1 MPAALPH
8 SRRHR
13 RYRSPPPA
21 PISSVP
27 PPEHPHP
34 HHGTID
40 RFPAAAILFRPPG
53 RSPSRRH
60 RSPPTRCCPLLRKL
74 HLCPHADQQA
84 VVPGVGSSTAAAPL
98 CRTQT
103 VPSPPKEDEVQG
115 LIAHAV
121 KKLRDKPLF
130 YVDYVRKKI
139 DIARVIGLITA
150 KEMQKSGW
158 WIDEFNQL
166 QWTGSPKNRH
176 RSKKKMITAPSPAIA
191 AAGDT
196 HADAHATNPNPPAAV
211 PTKPPVVGVPPEQ
224 KKIAATTTTTT
235 MLTSWQRKMRKK
247 LNFYQEFDGYSDQLL
262 QEHPPVDTSTQLNFD
277 QLDVSVSEMDR
288 DELTEQYPF
297 NILEDGEVITGFEKY
312 DTFGLLDKEEVSMC
326 FSDDTIDWF
335 FHPDYC
341 TLAGLDDYQR
351 LVPKNKVA
359 EDEVQRLIA
368 HAVKKL
374 VLYNNII

>member
-121 KKLRDKPLF
+121 KKLR
-130 YVDYVRKKI
+130 V
-139 DIARVIGLITA
+139 
-150 KEMQKSGW
+150 
-158 WIDEFNQL
+158 
-166 QWTGSPKNRH
+166 
-176 RSKKKMITAPSPAIA
+176 
-191 AAGDT
+191 
-196 HADAHATNPNPPAAV
+196 
-211 PTKPPVVGVPPEQ
+211 TK
-224 KKIAATTTTTT
+224 
-235 MLTSWQRKMRKK
+235 
-247 LNFYQEFDGYSDQLL
+247 
-262 QEHPPVDTSTQLNFD
+262 
-277 QLDVSVSEMDR
+277 
-288 DELTEQYPF
+288 
-297 NILEDGEVITGFEKY
+297 
-312 DTFGLLDKEEVSMC
+312 
-326 FSDDTIDWF
+326 
-335 FHPDYC
+335 
-341 TLAGLDDYQR
+341 
-351 LVPKNKVA
+351 
-359 EDEVQRLIA
+359 
-368 HAVKKL
+368 
-374 VLYNNII
+374 